1 MTVVLKNVTKGV
13 KADKAACSHSVGLLW
28 TGPLF
33 LLTVK
38 LYR

>member
-1 MTVVLKNVTKGV
+1 MTVVLEIVTEGV
-13 KADKAACSHSVGLLW
+13 KADKAACRHSKRLLW